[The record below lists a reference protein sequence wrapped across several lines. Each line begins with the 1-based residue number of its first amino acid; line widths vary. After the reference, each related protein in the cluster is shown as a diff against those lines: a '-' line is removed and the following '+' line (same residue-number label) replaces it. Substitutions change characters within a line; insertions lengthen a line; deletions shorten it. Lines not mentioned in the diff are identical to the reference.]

1 MADASKPEEAPVASA
16 TPAEGTLTAAQKK
29 RLRKKRAKARA
40 AENGTA
46 PAGKSS
52 SAKGTGAPRPDYE
65 PHVKPA
71 HRGVTGFVDYHGKYG
86 QSLPPSIPVSKLFP
100 DGKFPEGE
108 IQEYV
113 QDYNTARNTA
123 EEARYNDRLHSDLYE
138 TLREA
143 AEVHRQVRHH
153 AHSILK
159 PGARLIDVCEEVE
172 NLNRKLVGEKG
183 KERGIGFPTGCSLN
197 HVAAHYTPNPGDFR
211 TIGQKDVCKFDFGT
225 QINGRIIDSAFTVA
239 FDEQYDPLLEAVK
252 AATNEGVRLAGI
264 DVPLCDL
271 GAAIQEVMESYE
283 VTIDGVTYPIKTIR
297 NLNGHSISPWR
308 IHGGKSVPCVKG
320 HDSTRMEELEIFA
333 VETFGSTGRGEVVE
347 DYECSHYM
355 RNANMGYVPIRLNR
369 SKQLLGHLDKT
380 FGTLPFCLRW
390 LERPDGGSA
399 HVNGASGKQ
408 ERYKGAMKNLVDLGI
423 MDEYPPL
430 CDKPGSYTAQ
440 YEHTFILRPNCKEI
454 LSRGDDY

>member
-1 MADASKPEEAPVASA
+1 M
-16 TPAEGTLTAAQKK
+16 TAAQKK

-40 AENGTA
+40 GVGVA
-46 PAGKSS
+46 PACEESVAAAGK
-52 SAKGTGAPRPDYE
+52 PNPDYE
-65 PHVKPA
+65 PHMKPA
-71 HRGVTGFVDYHGKYG
+71 NRGISGFIDTAAKYG
-86 QSLPPSIPVSKLFP
+86 QSVPPTVPVAELFP
-100 DGKFPEGE
+100 EGKFPQGE

-113 QDYNTARNTA
+113 QDYNTARTTG
-123 EEARYNDRLHSDLYE
+123 EEHRYNDRLHSDLYE

-143 AEVHRQVRHH
+143 AEIHRQVRHH
-153 AHSILK
+153 AHALLR
-159 PGARLIDVCEEVE
+159 PGARLIDVCEETE
-172 NLNRKLVGEKG
+172 NLNRKLTKERGI
-183 KERGIGFPTGCSLN
+183 ERGIGFPTGCSLN
-197 HVAAHYTPNPGDFR
+197 HVAAHFSPNPGD
-211 TIGQKDVCKFDFGT
+211 TTVLGAKDVCKFDFGV

-283 VTIDGVTYPIKTIR
+283 VTIDGVTYPVKPIR
-297 NLNGHSISPWR
+297 NLNGHNIEPWR
-308 IHGGKSVPCVKG
+308 IHGGKSVPSVKG
-320 HDSTRMEELEIFA
+320 HDATRMEELEVFA

-355 RNANMGYVPIRLNR
+355 RNADAGYVPIRLNR

-380 FGTLPFCLRW
+380 FGTLPWCLRW
-390 LERPDGGSA
+390 IERPDGGSA
-399 HVNGASGKQ
+399 HVNGQAGKQ
-408 ERYKGAMKNLVDLGI
+408 ERYKGALKNLVDLGVVN
-423 MDEYPPL
+423 EYPPL

-440 YEHTFILRPNCKEI
+440 YEHTFILRPTCKEV